1 MCRNMRYE
9 SRYAGNSRERYGCFP
24 LLFYGTLGDGISR
37 AVYVRNSPQTGTVF
51 LEKEQSY
58 MKKMSRGLKVCV
70 LSLALAVT
78 VVSVQGCKGAEEAGK
93 SEAVTATPSVEVT
106 SGADAEKETA
116 GRVTEPVAPTEGP
129 IQVTEPVVPTEAPAV
144 TEDETQKDASQTL
157 PEYEFTVENE
167 LYFEFAY
174 EYEVLTFRSENPEI
188 VQAMFM
194 EGEYDYEEGRET
206 TGVMLYGIANGTTE
220 LVVSDTNSGQE
231 VRWKVTVEKP
241 DTESGKQKLIDWL
254 LANGETNDIGDK
266 ELAEGAVE
274 DGGRA
279 TVEYATMD
287 ENINFYFKEMQG
299 EEKVEWNLIPT
310 PEENTE
316 YYITMRIGEDFVTA
330 TVDLATYNGEELVFE
345 KGWFGIPV
353 EEDMQ
358 KKANEASGRAYEVV
372 KDLLYEATGMTMGEV
387 VR

>member
-1 MCRNMRYE
+1 MCRNMKYD
-9 SRYAGNSRERYGCFP
+9 SRYAGNSRERYGCFL
-24 LLFYGTLGDGISR
+24 LLFYGTLGEGISR
-37 AVYVRNSPQTGTVF
+37 AVCVRNSPQTGTVF
-51 LEKEQSY
+51 LEKERSY
-58 MKKMSRGLKVCV
+58 MRKMSRGLRVCV
-70 LSLALAVT
+70 LSLALAVA
-78 VVSVQGCKGAEEAGK
+78 VVFVQGCKGAETARKDEP
-93 SEAVTATPSVEVT
+93 VTAITSVEVT
-106 SGADAEKETA
+106 SGAKEETDTP
-116 GRVTEPVAPTEGP
+116 G
-129 IQVTEPVVPTEAPAV
+129 QVTVPVVPTEAPAV
-144 TEDETQKDASQTL
+144 TEDETQKDASQIL

-167 LYFEFAY
+167 RYFEFAY
-174 EYEVLTFRSENPEI
+174 EFETLTFRSENPDI
-188 VQAMFM
+188 AQAKFM

-220 LVVSDTNSGQE
+220 LVVSDINSGQE

-358 KKANEASGRAYEVV
+358 KKANEASGRAYEAV
-372 KDLLYEATGMTMGEV
+372 KDLLFETTGMRMGEV

>member
-1 MCRNMRYE
+1 MRKT
-9 SRYAGNSRERYGCFP
+9 C
-24 LLFYGTLGDGISR
+24 
-37 AVYVRNSPQTGTVF
+37 
-51 LEKEQSY
+51 
-58 MKKMSRGLKVCV
+58 RGLKVCV

-93 SEAVTATPSVEVT
+93 NEPVTAIPSVEVT

-129 IQVTEPVVPTEAPAV
+129 IQVTEPVLPTEAPA
-144 TEDETQKDASQTL
+144 TDDAEPTGAEQTL
-157 PEYEFTVENE
+157 PEYELTVENE

-174 EYEVLTFRSENPEI
+174 EFETLTFRSENPDI
-188 VQAMFM
+188 AQAKFM

-206 TGVMLYGIANGTTE
+206 TGVMLYGIANGTTD

-241 DTESGKQKLIDWL
+241 NTESGKQKLIDWL

-266 ELAEGAVE
+266 ELSEGTVE

-330 TVDLATYNGEELVFE
+330 IVDLATYNGEELVFE
-345 KGWFGIPV
+345 KGWFGIPA

-372 KDLLYEATGMTMGEV
+372 KNLLFETTEMRMGEV